1 MKKVNIQII
10 STQTD
15 GNQTNRDVNNYVGT
29 FEKTD
34 DGFVLTYN
42 ESEDFGA
49 KAQTSVRL
57 ESKTRAI
64 IERTGSV
71 NSVIIIEK
79 GVSHTN
85 VYPTQYGEILL
96 KFYAK
101 DVKSTLTTTNGEL
114 FLKYEI
120 LADKNSIS
128 TNTITLSF
136 KEMQN

>member
-1 MKKVNIQII
+1 MKKVNINLI

-15 GNQTNRDVNNYVGT
+15 GNETNRDVNNYVGT
-29 FEKTD
+29 FTKTD
-34 DGFVLTYN
+34 DGFILSYN

-49 KAQTSVRL
+49 KAKTSVRI
-57 ESKTRAI
+57 ESNARAI

-85 VYPTQYGEILL
+85 VYPTQFGEIHLN
-96 KFYAK
+96 FYAK
-101 DVKSTLTTTNGEL
+101 EVKSSLNEDGGEI
-114 FLKYEI
+114 FLKYQV
-120 LADKNSIS
+120 LADKNAIS